1 MDNVAEEDPLPST
14 FCVQIDKGALTPAPQ
29 TGSFLEWS
37 IITDLTE
44 VDGLEIDKAELVPED
59 QEDRPA

>member
-1 MDNVAEEDPLPST
+1 MLQKKIHFCQPSISK
-14 FCVQIDKGALTPAPQ
+14 FLTPAPQ

-37 IITDLTE
+37 IITNPTE

-59 QEDRPA
+59 LEDRPA